1 MASQQLVLA
10 MFEDE
15 AQADVAAKGVENW
28 AKRTK
33 RAKLSAVGVL
43 VKDEKGKIKTHKLG
57 HSRAG
62 AGAVLFGLAAFLTG
76 GLAIGLGMVGGALVG
91 AGVGSLFHKGL
102 KISKEEKERLNQELD
117 DGKAALGVMVKE
129 GEAGEVAAELVVLGG
144 QVETY
149 EVSEETMKEI
159 QSVATDAASDAGEA
173 AEDDSAE
180 DES

>member
-15 AQADVAAKGVENW
+15 AQADVAAKAVQNW
-28 AKRTK
+28 AERTE
-33 RAKLSAVGVL
+33 RAKLSAVGVI

-62 AGAVLFGLAAFLTG
+62 AGAVIFGLAAFLTG
-76 GLAIGLGMVGGALVG
+76 GLAIGLGMIGGALVG
-91 AGVGSLFHKGL
+91 GGIGSLFHKGL

-117 DGKAALGVMVKE
+117 SGNAALGVMVKE
-129 GEAGEVAAELVVLGG
+129 GAASEVAAELVVLGG
-144 QVETY
+144 QTETY

-159 QSVATDAASDAGEA
+159 QSVADTATEEP
-173 AEDDSAE
+173 AEDAS
-180 DES
+180 